1 MVCAETSKRLARS
14 STITRPKARAMLRI
28 SVWRWDSPATSGT
41 PEKVWHKVAV
51 MVRLI
56 GAGVN
61 EADRPQGASAG
72 RNRILAKG
80 GRAGY
85 GNPHFL
91 RCSTKQQV

>member
-1 MVCAETSKRLARS
+1 
-14 STITRPKARAMLRI
+14 
-28 SVWRWDSPATSGT
+28 
-41 PEKVWHKVAV
+41 

-72 RNRILAKG
+72 RNRILVKG

-91 RCSTKQQV
+91 RRSTKQQVAARLLPQQNWRKQ